1 MTVPHPAPATPGRSY
16 ALYTDP
22 ARERKV
28 AVRMSVVTV
37 AMLLLLALAVIDIAG
52 DGFRIRNVTFVLI
65 GLGGGLAAG
74 LMAVNGFALARRTG
88 EDLLTIAV
96 EEPGLVGPEQMRIP
110 WQAVSGVEHLTHG
123 KAQRST
129 AGHAPHS
136 VRIHVR
142 DHDGFAS
149 TLTDDQRL
157 SLKPTTNGQGRVDVG
172 LGMVT
177 EQQFGE
183 LVDALGAATAQ
194 RGIPFRE
201 GDPDAD

>member
-1 MTVPHPAPATPGRSY
+1 M
-16 ALYTDP
+16 
-22 ARERKV
+22 
-28 AVRMSVVTV
+28 
-37 AMLLLLALAVIDIAG
+37 
-52 DGFRIRNVTFVLI
+52 
-65 GLGGGLAAG
+65 
-74 LMAVNGFALARRTG
+74 
-88 EDLLTIAV
+88 
-96 EEPGLVGPEQMRIP
+96 
-110 WQAVSGVEHLTHG
+110 
-123 KAQRST
+123 
-129 AGHAPHS
+129 
-136 VRIHVR
+136 RIHVR

-194 RGIPFRE
+194 RGIPVRE